1 MTITLLNLFCILGFH
16 WIADFIFQTSWMATN
31 KSKNNKA
38 LLSHVVVYSWIITI
52 GLYLFTDISL
62 SGAGIFWGITF
73 ITHFITDYFT
83 SRLNTY
89 LWNKQDVH
97 NFFVSV
103 GLDQLI
109 HFITLI
115 STFVWILE

>member
-1 MTITLLNLFCILGFH
+1 MTITLLNLFYLLSFH
-16 WIADFIFQTSWMATN
+16 WIGDFIFQTDWQAKN
-31 KSKNNKA
+31 KSKNWTA
-38 LLSHVVVYSWIITI
+38 LFRHTISYISVFSLLFVAFEWDKVVLWMLINWF
-52 GLYLFTDISL
+52 LHL
-62 SGAGIFWGITF
+62 
-73 ITHFITDYFT
+73 ITDAVT
-83 SRLNTY
+83 SRINTY

-115 STFVWILE
+115 STFVWLLE